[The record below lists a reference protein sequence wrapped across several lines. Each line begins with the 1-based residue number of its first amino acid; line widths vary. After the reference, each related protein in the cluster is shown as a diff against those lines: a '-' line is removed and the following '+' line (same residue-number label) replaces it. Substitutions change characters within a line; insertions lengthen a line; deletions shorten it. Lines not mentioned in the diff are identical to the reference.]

1 MKILITGG
9 SGLLGSA
16 TAAFFKN
23 YYSTF
28 ITYTN
33 NKVSIGGCEAYR
45 LDITNKEEVFK
56 VIWAIRPD
64 FIIHTAALTGVGICE
79 NNKELAY
86 NINVNG
92 TRHIAEAADKI
103 NSRIVHISTDYVF
116 DGKKGM
122 YKETDKPNPLNYY
135 AKTKLEAEKLINK
148 NHAIIRTSIYGWN
161 IIKERKN
168 FATFILEGLEN
179 NKKIDIFEDQY
190 NAIILANNLA
200 EALKE
205 IVDKNKK
212 GIYNIG
218 GSERQSKYEFALKLA
233 DVFELNKGLI
243 NPISINDA
251 EDKAQRP
258 PDVSLDSTKAK
269 KELNVKL
276 LNIEEGLE
284 LMKKLRDEN
293 YLGQFRTS

>member
-16 TAAFFKN
+16 TAALFKD
-23 YYSTF
+23 YYRTF
-28 ITYTN
+28 ITYTD
-33 NKVSIGGCEAYR
+33 NKVFIEGCEAYR

-56 VIWAIRPD
+56 VIGAIQPD
-64 FIIHTAALTGVGICE
+64 FIMHTAALVGVGICE

-86 NINVNG
+86 DINVNG
-92 TRHIAEAADKI
+92 TRHIAEAADKF
-103 NSRIVHISTDYVF
+103 NSRIAHISTDYVF

-161 IIKERKN
+161 VIKERKN

-179 NKKIDIFEDQY
+179 SKKINIFEDQY
-190 NAIILANNLA
+190 NTLILANNLA

-233 DVFELNKGLI
+233 DVFELNKSLI
-243 NPISINDA
+243 NPITIDDA

-258 PDVSLDSTKAK
+258 PDISLDSTKAK

-293 YLGQFRTS
+293 YLGQFRIR

>member
-16 TAAFFKN
+16 TAALFKD
-23 YYSTF
+23 YYRTF

-33 NKVSIGGCEAYR
+33 NKVFIEGCETYR

-56 VIWAIRPD
+56 VIGAIQPD
-64 FIIHTAALTGVGICE
+64 FIIHTAALIGVGICE

-86 NINVNG
+86 GINVNG
-92 TRHIAEAADKI
+92 TRHIAEAADKF

-148 NHAIIRTSIYGWN
+148 NHAVIRTSIYGWN

-168 FATFILEGLEN
+168 FATFILDRLEN
-179 NKKIDIFEDQY
+179 NKKINIFEDQY
-190 NAIILANNLA
+190 STIILTNNLA

-205 IVDKNKK
+205 IVDENKK

-233 DVFELNKGLI
+233 DVFELNKSLI
-243 NPISINDA
+243 NPITIDDA

-293 YLGQFRTS
+293 YLSQFHTR

>member
-16 TAAFFKN
+16 TAALFKD
-23 YYSTF
+23 YYRTF

-33 NKVSIGGCEAYR
+33 NKVFIEGCETYR

-56 VIWAIRPD
+56 VIGAIQPD
-64 FIIHTAALTGVGICE
+64 FIIHTAALIGVGICE
-79 NNKELAY
+79 NNKEMAY

-92 TRHIAEAADKI
+92 TKHIAEAAAKF
-103 NSRIVHISTDYVF
+103 NSKIVHISTDYVF

-148 NHAIIRTSIYGWN
+148 NNAIIRTSIYGWN

-179 NKKIDIFEDQY
+179 NKKINIFEDQY
-190 NAIILANNLA
+190 NTTILANNLA

-233 DVFELNKGLI
+233 DVFELNKSLI
-243 NPISINDA
+243 NPITIDDA

-258 PDVSLDSTKAK
+258 PDVSLDSAKAK

-293 YLGQFRTS
+293 YLGQFRTR

>member
-1 MKILITGG
+1 MKVLITGG

-16 TAAFFKN
+16 TAALFRD
-23 YYSTF
+23 YYQTF
-28 ITYTN
+28 ITYAN
-33 NKVSIGGCEAYR
+33 NEVAIEGCEAYR

-56 VIWAIRPD
+56 IIGAIQPD
-64 FIIHTAALTGVGICE
+64 FIIHTAALIGVGTCE

-92 TRHIAEAADKI
+92 TRHIAEVADKI

-135 AKTKLEAEKLINK
+135 AKTKLQAEKLINK
-148 NHAIIRTSIYGWN
+148 NHAIIRTSIYGWG

-168 FATFILEGLEN
+168 FATFILEGLQN
-179 NKKIDIFEDQY
+179 NKKLNIFEDQY
-190 NAIILANNLA
+190 TTVILANNLA
-200 EALKE
+200 EALKKM
-205 IVDKNKK
+205 VDKNKN

-233 DVFELNKGLI
+233 DVFKLDKSLI
-243 NPISINDA
+243 NPVPIRDA
-251 EDKAQRP
+251 EDRAQRP
-258 PDVSLDSTKAK
+258 QDVSLDSAKAK

-276 LNIEEGLE
+276 LNTEEGLG

-293 YLGQFRTS
+293 YMGKFRII

>member
-16 TAAFFKN
+16 TAALFKD

-33 NKVSIGGCEAYR
+33 NKVFIEGCETYR
-45 LDITNKEEVFK
+45 LDISNKEEVFK
-56 VIWAIRPD
+56 VIGAIQPD
-64 FIIHTAALTGVGICE
+64 FIMHTAALIGVGICE

-86 NINVNG
+86 DINVNG
-92 TRHIAEAADKI
+92 TKHIAEAADKF

-168 FATFILEGLEN
+168 FATFILEELEN
-179 NKKIDIFEDQY
+179 SKKINIFEDQY
-190 NAIILANNLA
+190 NTIILTNNLA

-233 DVFELNKGLI
+233 DVFELNKRLI
-243 NPISINDA
+243 NPIIIDDA
-251 EDKAQRP
+251 EDKDQRP

-293 YLGQFRTS
+293 YLGQFRTR